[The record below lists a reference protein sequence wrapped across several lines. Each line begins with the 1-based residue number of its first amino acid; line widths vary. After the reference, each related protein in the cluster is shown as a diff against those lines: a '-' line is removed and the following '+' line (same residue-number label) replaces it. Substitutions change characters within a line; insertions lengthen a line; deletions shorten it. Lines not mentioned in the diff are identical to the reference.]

1 MRCTGCTKQ
10 VGFGAMMIALYTDRV
25 ETITLCT
32 TCRRRLL
39 GAEIDDDVTR
49 LVRRSGWV
57 QPVLPNF
64 G

>member
-1 MRCTGCTKQ
+1 
-10 VGFGAMMIALYTDRV
+10 MMIALYTDRV

-64 G
+64 S